1 MSGLTLLAPLGLGAL
16 ITLPAIVLFHMR
28 HTTPPVRPVP
38 TLRFW
43 LAAEPER
50 TEQTRFRRPP
60 LSLLLV
66 LQLLIATAIAASL
79 ARPATTAAFGALDG
93 LGWHLQ
99 TDPRHL
105 ILLLDGSTSMSATD
119 TASGQTRFNVARSR
133 ALDRLSDLREGDVA
147 TVLVLG
153 TRTVTLQG
161 TDSGAFARLR
171 DRVGSLD
178 PPGGRADLDA
188 ALTLAH
194 DLLLPDL
201 DDQVVLITDGA
212 LAADAATIS
221 NLGAPVDLVRVGAAA
236 TGNLAITEFSARP
249 TVANPDQR
257 EVYVRVVNFSDVA
270 LSAPAVF
277 VGDGIEVGR
286 KTVDIAPGA
295 STELNWLAPLGTAEI
310 ATRVEYP
317 DALPAD
323 NEASLLL
330 RQEGETGLA
339 LRILLVTDTASTL
352 QRLLQLLPNVEV
364 TTQGS
369 DLPLPTGGRFD
380 LIAFEKTVPAGA
392 AMPATPMLFI
402 NPPQGGPFA
411 VSGTMSTPVVS
422 RVRAQDSLLAGVDL
436 GGVTFGETP
445 IYTLDGTK
453 HEIVGAAE
461 GPLIFRGAVGEQ
473 PAVVISFDLTTSNLP
488 RRVAFPIL
496 VQNIVSELA
505 PSPLPSTVGLG
516 DALVYRPRSDA
527 TSVHVTPPGS
537 EPVLLSLKVSGDAG
551 SGAPSDERLRE
562 VAFAD
567 TGRPGVY
574 QVTEEDATAKVLG
587 GGRFVVNAGHPRES
601 DLRANADLA
610 GALAGARASGAAGG
624 TATVAD
630 LWPPLVAIGLGLLAM
645 EWLIAL
651 LPRRGLRSSAPLPA
665 SSGAIHHT

>member
-16 ITLPAIVLFHMR
+16 IAIPAIILLHMR

-66 LQLLIATAIAASL
+66 LQLLIASAIAASL
-79 ARPATTAAFGALDG
+79 ARPATTAAFAALDG
-93 LGWHLQ
+93 FGWHLR

-119 TASGQTRFNVARSR
+119 TSSGQTRFDEARSR
-133 ALDRLSDLREGDVA
+133 ALDRLADLREGDVA

-161 TDSGAFARLR
+161 TDSGAFTRLR
-171 DRVGSLD
+171 DRVGALD

-201 DDQVVLITDGA
+201 DDRVVLITDGA
-212 LAADAATIS
+212 LAADTATVS
-221 NLGAPVDLVRVGAAA
+221 TLGAPVDLVRVGGAA
-236 TGNLAITEFSARP
+236 TGNLSITEFSARP

-257 EVYVRVVNFSDVA
+257 EVYVRIVNFSDVA

-277 VGDGIEVGR
+277 VGDGIEIGR
-286 KTVDIAPGA
+286 KTVEIAPGA
-295 STELNWLAPLGTAEI
+295 AAELSWLAPPGTAEI
-310 ATRVEYP
+310 ATRVEHP
-317 DALPAD
+317 DALPTD
-323 NEASLLL
+323 NEASLVL
-330 RQEGETGLA
+330 RQAGETGLA
-339 LRILLVTDTASTL
+339 LRMLLVTDTASPL
-352 QRLLQLLPNVEV
+352 QRLLQLLPNVDL

-369 DLPLPTGGRFD
+369 DLPLPTGRRFD
-380 LIAFEKTVPAGA
+380 LIVFEQAIPAGA
-392 AMPATPMLFI
+392 ALPATPMLFI
-402 NPPQGGPFA
+402 TPPRGGPFA
-411 VSGTMSTPVVS
+411 VAGAMTTPVVS
-422 RVRAQDSLLAGVDL
+422 RVRAQDPLLTGVDL

-445 IYTLDGTK
+445 VYTLDGTA
-453 HEIVGAAE
+453 HEIVGADE
-461 GPLIFRGAVGEQ
+461 GPLLFRGIVGDQ
-473 PAVVISFDLTTSNLP
+473 PAVVLAFDLTTSNMP

-496 VQNIVSELA
+496 MQNIVDELA
-505 PSPLPSTVGLG
+505 PSPLPSTVVLG
-516 DALVYRPRSDA
+516 DPLLYRPRTDA
-527 TSVHVTPPGS
+527 MTVRVTPPGG
-537 EPVLLSLKVSGDAG
+537 EPVLLSLTVSGAVG
-551 SGAPSDERLRE
+551 SPPSSDERLRQ

-567 TGRPGVY
+567 TGRPGIY

-601 DLRANADLA
+601 DLRANPDLA
-610 GALAGARASGAAGG
+610 GTLAAARSVGAAGSST
-624 TATVAD
+624 TAAD
-630 LWPPLVAIGLGLLAM
+630 LWPLLVAIGLALLAM

-651 LPRRGLRSSAPLPA
+651 LPRRGLRYTVPLPP
-665 SSGAIHHT
+665 SPGVRPS